1 MNQWNTP
8 ERQALRESV
17 TRFTEREIV
26 PNIAQWE
33 DDGELPRSLSKA
45 AAAAGILG
53 VGFSE
58 AVGGEGGNAID
69 TDIVTEAI
77 IEAGASSGELA
88 PQFTHGNAAPHML
101 DTKNTNRT
109 AASLNIDKEAHRERR
124 A

>member
-58 AVGGEGGNAID
+58 EVGGEGGNAID
-69 TDIVTEAI
+69 TAIVPEAI
-77 IEAGASSGELA
+77 IQAAGNSGVIHPL
-88 PQFTHGNAAPHML
+88 FTTGDRKSVGSGQKM
-101 DTKNTNRT
+101 
-109 AASLNIDKEAHRERR
+109 
-124 A
+124 

>member
-58 AVGGEGGNAID
+58 EVGGEGGNAID
-69 TDIVTEAI
+69 TAIVTEALI
-77 IEAGASSGELA
+77 DAGGSSGVIASL
-88 PQFTHGNAAPHML
+88 FTHGIAAPHIIASQHA
-101 DTKNTNRT
+101 NPINRFVNPPRT
-109 AASLNIDKEAHRERR
+109 P
-124 A
+124 

>member
-58 AVGGEGGNAID
+58 EVGGEGGNAID
-69 TDIVTEAI
+69 TAIVRSEEHTSELQSLMRI
-77 IEAGASSGELA
+77 SSAVFCL
-88 PQFTHGNAAPHML
+88 
-101 DTKNTNRT
+101 TKNTSSNQRMRLQPDQQRT
-109 AASLNIDKEAHRERR
+109 YLTSGKS
-124 A
+124 